1 MHIKNYD
8 LWKLATPPEH
18 MDTEDTEELDLN
30 DDPLWDLLREVNN
43 D

>member
-1 MHIKNYD
+1 MNIKNYD

-18 MDTEDTEELDLN
+18 LDVEDLDLD
-30 DDPLWDLLREVNN
+30 DDPLWDLMREVNN